1 MIQKVCL
8 FKVLN
13 VLKLVFQVVVSQTGT
28 LISIFMLQL
37 KTHRMKIL
45 LLGQLLVAEKEVAL
59 ELMLVKSI
67 LIPNMY
73 NLLKT

>member
-1 MIQKVCL
+1 
-8 FKVLN
+8 
-13 VLKLVFQVVVSQTGT
+13 
-28 LISIFMLQL
+28 MLQL

-45 LLGQLLVAEKEVAL
+45 LLGQLLAAEKEVAL

-73 NLLKT
+73 NQLKT